1 MSYDGLRETSF
12 GATLI
17 GWLLPPITDL
27 FGVTLAAFRLIDTV
41 AFALVVAAFLLAFAT
56 VLWLTRHIAAAELTP
71 PGVYAATLLPIA
83 AGYLIAHY
91 MTLVTRGIV
100 WLPSLVVDPLMSL
113 APQLDW
119 IPVSAVW
126 YLSVAAIVGG
136 HVAGIVLAHRL
147 GLRDSPRRAT
157 RVGLPMVA
165 LMIGYTVLSLW
176 IIAQPIVVEPGVI
189 VAVIR

>member
-1 MSYDGLRETSF
+1 MTAV
-12 GATLI
+12 GA
-17 GWLLPPITDL
+17 GCVTDVRPAACDEPR
-27 FGVTLAAFRLIDTV
+27 VTLGL
-41 AFALVVAAFLLAFAT
+41 
-56 VLWLTRHIAAAELTP
+56 ELT
-71 PGVYAATLLPIA
+71 ATSLT
-83 AGYLIAHY
+83 GYLIAHY
-91 MTLVTRGIV
+91 MTLVIRGIV

-165 LMIGYTVLSLW
+165 LMIDYTVLSLW
-176 IIAQPIVVEPGVI
+176 IIAQPIVVEPGVT